1 MRSPGLKRSPIRTL
15 LPGSGRGATGPGDQ
29 APLSTSARGG
39 TEPSA
44 SGLTAAADFGLGKNE
59 AAGTPGRRGSRV
71 QPSVLISRNQRLRE
85 MVRFTSLMEA
95 APGVGAIP
103 DLEIRQSPEY
113 FQALDTA
120 TRVAKSQ
127 IFPGSESA
135 FYDAMRTAQLVA
147 DASAFQPST
156 RPEPASSAVVDDERL
171 SPEAEAEA
179 ITRIMSTAYEEESW
193 RRVMN
198 ACMLAAGALVLKSF
212 LSREDFKTL
221 YGPFSSL

>member
-1 MRSPGLKRSPIRTL
+1 MAGIVSDVGVKRF
-15 LPGSGRGATGPGDQ
+15 GPN
-29 APLSTSARGG
+29 TV
-39 TEPSA
+39 EV
-44 SGLTAAADFGLGKNE
+44 E
-59 AAGTPGRRGSRV
+59 AC
-71 QPSVLISRNQRLRE
+71 LDRLRRLNLAE
-85 MVRFTSLMEA
+85 WEEVMEG

-113 FQALDTA
+113 FQALDKA

-179 ITRIMSTAYEEESW
+179 ITRIMSTAYEEESG

-198 ACMLAAGALVLKSF
+198 ASIIAAGALGARRALPV
-212 LSREDFKTL
+212 EQYET
-221 YGPFSSL
+221 SLAPVVSL